1 MGKTD
6 DESTPSAARERR
18 SGAMARSV
26 PYETLCGHGPR
37 DSSHKYAP
45 QGAKLLS
52 FATKEKA
59 AEDRHQHSILCE
71 CPAPAG
77 PRAENCDEPPNKF
90 KLRPSGSEGP
100 EPQGHTAAGA
110 GEGSTQRELLEA
122 ASNSVSAVPSSDDSE
137 VYRV

>member
-1 MGKTD
+1 
-6 DESTPSAARERR
+6 
-18 SGAMARSV
+18 MARSV

-90 KLRPSGSEGP
+90 KLRPSGSKGP
-100 EPQGHTAAGA
+100 EPQGHTAAEA

-122 ASNSVSAVPSSDDSE
+122 ASNSVSAVPSCVDSE
-137 VYRV
+137 VCRV